1 MFLEKSIG
9 LPPVQAAGTADTPLN
24 QGHYDEAAQ
33 SALFQQSV
41 MEWRKAR
48 AAAKAAEAGASVS
61 FIHVNDWPDVA
72 LIFLLKLTFIRA

>member
-1 MFLEKSIG
+1 MYVAMSIGSRRVDCGYFLAKISLG

-61 FIHVNDWPDVA
+61 
-72 LIFLLKLTFIRA
+72 LLFL